1 MAYKNEN
8 KCSATLEKAVD
19 DDDDDNNDDDDDD
32 DDDDNSTPQ
41 HTSST
46 DSKIPGNSLTLIL
59 KIYSSIQEQIEKIK
73 TLFLSKSYC

>member
-8 KCSATLEKAVD
+8 KCSATLEKA
-19 DDDDDNNDDDDDD
+19 DDDDD

-41 HTSST
+41 HRSSI

-59 KIYSSIQEQIEKIK
+59 NFYSSIQEQIEKIK
-73 TLFLSKSYC
+73 TYYSFPNHIGI